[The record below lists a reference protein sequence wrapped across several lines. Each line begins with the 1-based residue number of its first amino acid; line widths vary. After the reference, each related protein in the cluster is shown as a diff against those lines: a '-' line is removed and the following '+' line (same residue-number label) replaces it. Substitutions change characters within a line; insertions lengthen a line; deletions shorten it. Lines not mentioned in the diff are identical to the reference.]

1 MTLLLFVVD
10 LVGKE
15 SLTSKGR
22 IIVTLAFAILTAL
35 TFSAAAG
42 VMGIVDETADRGLSL
57 PLTGVRCPASSLVSD
72 GGNSLMCTT
81 DLR

>member
-1 MTLLLFVVD
+1 MLFFVAD

-15 SLTSKGR
+15 NRTSKGR

-35 TFSAAAG
+35 SFSAAAG
-42 VMGIVDETADRGLSL
+42 VMKIVDETADRGLSL
-57 PLTGVRCPASSLVSD
+57 PLTGVSCTASSLVS
-72 GGNSLMCTT
+72 GGSNSLMCTT